1 MGEDGGGKIRLK
13 PIDRFLLLNLISG
26 MLLEDKS
33 VAAIAVCSLKTIIF
47 GCRHREAKMLRKL
60 CFNFTKS
67 KELFVAVLYSRHK
80 TIERSS

>member
-1 MGEDGGGKIRLK
+1 MGEDGGGEIRLK
-13 PIDRFLLLNLISG
+13 PIDRFLLLNL